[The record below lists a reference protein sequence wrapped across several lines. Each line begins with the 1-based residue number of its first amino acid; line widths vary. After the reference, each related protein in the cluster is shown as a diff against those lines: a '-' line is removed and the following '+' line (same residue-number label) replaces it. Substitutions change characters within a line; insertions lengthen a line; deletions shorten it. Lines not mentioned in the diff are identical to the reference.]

1 MKKVTSVTFWN
12 DAVGKRLSIT
22 YSEIDDTTGKII
34 RDNYR
39 IDRVLVDKTAVA
51 ACDSIA
57 DVAQAP
63 IASIEYTKRGMTRGR
78 STGRTAAIP
87 DSPLWRGRHGRLRIL
102 HSNNSQGQ
110 SGCGRSGATHEGCH
124 PAGVGYPGG
133 SCYGFPDC
141 GPDR

>member
-57 DVAQAP
+57 GDYIIFQEKCTP
-63 IASIEYTKRGMTRGR
+63 MSHFTRYDDQPNV
-78 STGRTAAIP
+78 T
-87 DSPLWRGRHGRLRIL
+87 
-102 HSNNSQGQ
+102 NSLALTLVIR
-110 SGCGRSGATHEGCH
+110 C
-124 PAGVGYPGG
+124 VG
-133 SCYGFPDC
+133 
-141 GPDR
+141 

>member
-57 DVAQAP
+57 DVAQAFIDVQVLGSP
-63 IASIEYTKRGMTRGR
+63 GVL
-78 STGRTAAIP
+78 RTAVIFFYLSNEGVSLLENAAHLGLLVPDAIKTV
-87 DSPLWRGRHGRLRIL
+87 LEQL
-102 HSNNSQGQ
+102 H
-110 SGCGRSGATHEGCH
+110 
-124 PAGVGYPGG
+124 
-133 SCYGFPDC
+133 
-141 GPDR
+141 DRADGKGDQ

>member
-57 DVAQAP
+57 DVAQAFIDVQVLGSP
-63 IASIEYTKRGMTRGR
+63 GVL
-78 STGRTAAIP
+78 RTAVIFFYLSNEGVSLLENAAHLGLLVPDAIKTV
-87 DSPLWRGRHGRLRIL
+87 LEQL
-102 HSNNSQGQ
+102 H
-110 SGCGRSGATHEGCH
+110 
-124 PAGVGYPGG
+124 
-133 SCYGFPDC
+133 
-141 GPDR
+141 DRADGKEDQ

>member
-22 YSEIDDTTGKII
+22 YSEIDDITGKII

-57 DVAQAP
+57 DVAQAF
-63 IASIEYTKRGMTRGR
+63 IDSIE
-78 STGRTAAIP
+78 
-87 DSPLWRGRHGRLRIL
+87 
-102 HSNNSQGQ
+102 
-110 SGCGRSGATHEGCH
+110 
-124 PAGVGYPGG
+124 
-133 SCYGFPDC
+133 
-141 GPDR
+141 